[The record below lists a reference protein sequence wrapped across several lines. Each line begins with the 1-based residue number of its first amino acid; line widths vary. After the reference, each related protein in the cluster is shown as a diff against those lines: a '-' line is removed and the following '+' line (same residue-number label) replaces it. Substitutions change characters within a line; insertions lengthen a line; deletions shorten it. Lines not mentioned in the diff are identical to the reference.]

1 MTDFQKIC
9 LAFIAAVGVFLVSA
23 FAFKFGRK
31 EGYSRG
37 YSDARAQART
47 DTVVRVD
54 TVIHDHPVPVTVW
67 KDRLV
72 YVPVPDSILVEKHDT
87 TYIAFQF
94 EKKEYADST
103 YRAVVSGFQPSLDW
117 IEVYQRTVTIETV
130 MPAKR
135 RHFGFGVTVGPGA
148 VWNGKLHGG
157 VGVVVGSQFTF

>member
-9 LAFIAAVGVFLVSA
+9 LAFIAAVGIFLIGA
-23 FAFKFGRK
+23 FAFKFGHK
-31 EGYSRG
+31 EGYFRG
-37 YSDARAQART
+37 YSDACAQART

-54 TVIHDHPVPVTVW
+54 TVVMDHPVPVTVY
-67 KDRLV
+67 KDKLV

-87 TYIAFQF
+87 TYIALQF

-157 VGVVVGSQFTF
+157 FGAVAGVQYTF